1 VGVGSTCSARLH
13 YEMYA
18 DPLRIVKHILQRF
31 LRLSPHS
38 GNVRLMATKAEIRE
52 YFAKFGRRG
61 GKAYAKNTSP
71 EQRKAAA
78 RRAAQARWAREKAK
92 PKEIVRNI
100 TDSTVAREERSKG
113 SKSSKRSKGN
123 S

>member
-1 VGVGSTCSARLH
+1 
-13 YEMYA
+13 MYA

-31 LRLSPHS
+31 LRLSSYS

-78 RRAAQARWAREKAK
+78 QRAAQARWAREKAK
-92 PKEIVRNI
+92 PKEVVRDI
-100 TDSTVAREERSKG
+100 SESTEERSKG
-113 SKSSKRSKGN
+113 SNSSNSSKRSRAN

>member
-1 VGVGSTCSARLH
+1 
-13 YEMYA
+13 MYA
-18 DPLRIVKHILQRF
+18 DPLRIVKDILQRS
-31 LRLSPHS
+31 LRPSSHS
-38 GNVRLMATKAEIRE
+38 DNVRLMATKAEIRE

-92 PKEIVRNI
+92 PKEIVGGI
-100 TDSTVAREERSKG
+100 TESTVALEEG
-113 SKSSKRSKGN
+113 SKSSKSSKKSKAN